1 MEDALA
7 RNHRRT
13 GSGGDK
19 PDGEVVIM
27 NTTLKVLGRRLRLGV
42 VGGGPGSFIGEVHR
56 IAARLDDNYELVAGV
71 LSRDAAR
78 SRTAAAAIGIAPDR
92 ACADHAELIAREAV
106 RPDGIEVLAIMTPN
120 GLHHAAARDAL
131 AHGLDVICDKP
142 MTTTLDD
149 ALDLVGQ
156 VRAGSRVFCVTY
168 NYSAYP
174 MVRQARAMVQD
185 GTLGAIRQVQVE
197 YIQGHLA
204 GPTEADHDPAAAWRF
219 SEELCG
225 PSLVLGDIGTHA
237 HHLASYIAGQE
248 LSEVAAEVGSALPDR
263 RIDDYAHLLLRFAG
277 GARGSMWVTNSAA
290 GGEHGLAIRVFGEH
304 GGLEWHQEDPNHL
317 LYRRLDRCPELLTRG
332 RPGLS
337 PAAERATRVA
347 LGHPEGYFEAFANLY
362 SEAAAAIVARQTDQ
376 PADPLQDFPTVEDG
390 ARGVRFVE
398 AGAESSRNGGRWT
411 SCRLDL

>member
-1 MEDALA
+1 VNA
-7 RNHRRT
+7 
-13 GSGGDK
+13 
-19 PDGEVVIM
+19 
-27 NTTLKVLGRRLRLGV
+27 TLKALGRRLRLGV

-56 IAARLDDNYELVAGV
+56 IAARMDDHFEVVAGV

-78 SRTAAAAIGIAPDR
+78 SRAAAAAIGIAPGR
-92 ACADHAELIAREAV
+92 AYADHAELIAGEAA
-106 RPDGIEVLAIMTPN
+106 RPDGIDVLAIMTPN

-142 MTTTLDD
+142 LTSNLAD
-149 ALDLVGQ
+149 ALDLVRR
-156 VRAGSRVFCVTY
+156 VRESGRVFCVTY

-204 GPTEADHDPAAAWRF
+204 APTEADTDPAAAWRF
-219 SEELCG
+219 SAEMCG

-237 HHLASYIAGQE
+237 HHLASYVSGQA
-248 LSEVAAEVGSALPDR
+248 LVEVAAEVGSAVPGR
-263 RIDDYAHLLLRFAG
+263 KVDDFAHLLLRYDG

-290 GGEHGLAIRVFGEH
+290 GGEHGLAVRVFGEH
-304 GGLEWHQEDPNHL
+304 GGLEWHQEEPNHL
-317 LYRRLDRCPELLTRG
+317 LWRRRDGFPEIMTRG
-332 RPGLS
+332 RPGLC
-337 PAAERATRVA
+337 AAAQRATRVA

-362 SEAAAAIVARQTDQ
+362 RGAAAAIVARRTGGT
-376 PADPLQDFPTVEDG
+376 ADPLLDFPTVEDG

-398 AGAESSRNGGRWT
+398 AAVESHRHGGRWT
-411 SCRLDL
+411 DCRLELPPR